1 MQKELESLFFYTRN
15 DYLIVNNL
23 LLDNLANIEHLMQ
36 VVNQDYEWMIEEM
49 KNDPAK
55 RLGLKKELA
64 DEVYTWYQQRYQNK
78 IDVKKTL
85 ERARE
90 DIKNLRKLCA
100 PSTENKVLYRNIKS
114 THFSDFE
121 NKKEYNY
128 SAFASCLNK
137 STDVIYSYGPKDKY
151 IELVINVSQG
161 FPIIDLD
168 KLPEFVTNEK
178 GEVILPPFSATI
190 KSIKKSNQ
198 PKSVAVVELE
208 LKK

>member
-55 RLGLKKELA
+55 RLGLEKSLA
-64 DEVYTWYQQRYQNK
+64 EEVYKWYQQRYQTK
-78 IDVKKTL
+78 IDVDNTL
-85 ERARE
+85 SRAKE
-90 DIKNLRKLCA
+90 DIKNLQKLCV
-100 PSTENKVLYRNIKS
+100 PTSQKKVLYRNIKS
-114 THFSDFE
+114 THLSDFE
-121 NKKEYNY
+121 NKKVYNY
-128 SAFASCLNK
+128 PAFASCLNK

-151 IELVINVSQG
+151 IELVINVPQE

-168 KLPEFVTNEK
+168 KLPEFVTNEE

-198 PKSVAVVELE
+198 PKCVAVVELE
-208 LKK
+208 LKD